1 MRVVGLSC
9 LECVGGFIG
18 LRVEAI
24 GFVGFRGSETLS
36 LRC

>member
-9 LECVGGFIG
+9 LELVGGFIG

-24 GFVGFRGSETLS
+24 GFVEFRGPETLS